1 MNILLVEDEYLAR
14 AELSHLLKKDSRV
27 KTVMET
33 DSIQG
38 ALKILLSK
46 SIDIAYLDIH
56 LTDESGMDLAD
67 MLKDIPNPP
76 VIIFAT
82 AYDHYALEAFE
93 KNARDYILKPFEEK
107 RVNQSLERA
116 IKQLE
121 ASTMDE
127 RKEASHLE
135 TIPVHTDDKI
145 YLIKLTSVVMI
156 EAVQGKT
163 VLYTNQSQYES
174 KETLVYWEQKFTKYP
189 FMRVHRSYM
198 INLDKISEI
207 EPWFNHTY
215 QVTMETGLKV
225 PVSRS
230 YIKAFREK
238 VNL

>member
-14 AELSHLLKKDSRV
+14 AELSHLLKKDDRV
-27 KTVMET
+27 TSIMEA

-38 ALKILLSK
+38 ALKVLLSQTV
-46 SIDIAYLDIH
+46 DIAFLDIH

-76 VIIFAT
+76 VVIFAT
-82 AYDHYALEAFE
+82 AYDQYALEAFE

-107 RVNQSLERA
+107 RVMVALNKAVS
-116 IKQLE
+116 QLE
-121 ASTMDE
+121 STSE
-127 RKEASHLE
+127 KENEEDSLE
-135 TIPVHTDDKI
+135 TIAVHTEDRIYIVKI
-145 YLIKLTSVVMI
+145 TAVAAV
-156 EAVQGKT
+156 EATQGKT
-163 VLYTNQSQYES
+163 VLYTESEQYETR
-174 KETLVYWEQKFTKYP
+174 ETLQHWEQKFIRYP
-189 FMRVHRSYM
+189 FMRVHRSFI

-207 EPWFNHTY
+207 EPWFNQTY
-215 QVTMETGLKV
+215 QVTLQTDLKV